1 MTATGWFTGGKLPH
15 QVGYHVTFL
24 IFSSHRT
31 TAKFTNTN
39 ERTIPGG
46 PKWGLTV
53 QFNFGPYRH
62 MARVSEYI
70 GIIVSKMIFMH
81 AGDEMNSR

>member
-46 PKWGLTV
+46 PK
-53 QFNFGPYRH
+53 
-62 MARVSEYI
+62 
-70 GIIVSKMIFMH
+70 
-81 AGDEMNSR
+81 